1 MFPTLQILTILVV
14 AVAMALA
21 LAHLLELP
29 GKMRL
34 SKEDYLT
41 VQRIYYPGFTI
52 GGVTEP
58 IGALLLLLL
67 LFLTPLNT
75 VTFWLCAAAFAAMVV
90 MHAIFWLLTQPVNN
104 FWLKDVELKGLG
116 AGFFSHDPVG
126 GHRIDT
132 VVKPDW
138 TMLRDRWELS
148 HAARAVLG
156 LLAFIL
162 LVTAVALQ

>member
-14 AVAMALA
+14 AVAMAMA

-58 IGALLLLLL
+58 VGVLLILHV
-67 LFLTPLNT
+67 LFLTPIST
-75 VTFWLCAAAFAAMVV
+75 VAFWLSAAAFAAMAA
-90 MHAIFWLLTQPVNN
+90 MHAVFWLLVQPVNN
-104 FWLKDVELKGLG
+104 FWLKDIELKGLG
-116 AGFFSHDPVG
+116 AGFFSHDPFG
-126 GHRIDT
+126 GRRT
-132 VVKPDW
+132 ETAVKPDW
-138 TMLRDRWELS
+138 TMLRDRWEWS
-148 HAARAVLG
+148 HAARAALG

-162 LVTAVALQ
+162 LVTAVAL

>member
-1 MFPTLQILTILVV
+1 MFPVLQILTIMVV

-34 SKEDYLT
+34 SKEDYMT

-52 GGVTEP
+52 GGVAEP
-58 IGALLLLLL
+58 IGTLLLLLL
-67 LFLTPLNT
+67 LFLTPAN
-75 VTFWLCAAAFAAMVV
+75 VIAFWLFAAAFAAMAA
-90 MHAIFWLLTQPVNN
+90 MHAVFWLLIQPVNN
-104 FWLKDVELKGLG
+104 FWLKDAGLKGLG
-116 AGFFSHDPVG
+116 AGFFSHVPVG
-126 GHRIDT
+126 GHRIEADAEA
-132 VVKPDW
+132 DW
-138 TMLRDRWELS
+138 TMLRDLWEWS

-162 LVTAVALQ
+162 LVTAIAL

>member
-41 VQRIYYPGFTI
+41 VQRIYYPGFAI

-58 IGALLLLLL
+58 LGALLLLLL

-75 VTFWLCAAAFAAMVV
+75 VAFWLFAAAFAAMVV

-104 FWLKDVELKGLG
+104 FWLKDVERKGW
-116 AGFFSHDPVG
+116 APVSSLT
-126 GHRIDT
+126 IQ
-132 VVKPDW
+132 
-138 TMLRDRWELS
+138 
-148 HAARAVLG
+148 
-156 LLAFIL
+156 
-162 LVTAVALQ
+162 LVAIGSRPS

>member
-1 MFPTLQILTILVV
+1 MFPTLQILTTLIV

-34 SKEDYLT
+34 SKDDYLT

-67 LFLTPLNT
+67 LFLTPGNT
-75 VTFWLCAAAFAAMVV
+75 ARFWLIAAAFAALAA
-90 MHAIFWLLTQPVNN
+90 MHAVFWLLTQPVNN
-104 FWLKDVELKGLG
+104 VWLKDTELKGLG
-116 AGFFSHDPVG
+116 AGFFSHDPFG
-126 GHRIDT
+126 GRQIET
-132 VVKPDW
+132 SVKPDW
-138 TMLRDRWELS
+138 TTLRDRWEWS
-148 HAARAVLG
+148 HAARAALG

-162 LVTAVALQ
+162 LVTAVAL

>member
-21 LAHLLELP
+21 LAHVLELP

-52 GGVTEP
+52 GGVAEP
-58 IGALLLLLL
+58 IGTLLLLLL
-67 LFLTPLNT
+67 LFLTPANT
-75 VTFWLCAAAFAAMVV
+75 IAFWLFAAAFAAMVI
-90 MHAIFWLLTQPVNN
+90 MHAVFWLVTQPVNN
-104 FWLKDVELKGLG
+104 FWLKDAELKGLG
-116 AGFFSHDPVG
+116 ERFFSHDPFG
-126 GHRIDT
+126 GHRSEAA
-132 VVKPDW
+132 VKPDW
-138 TMLRDRWELS
+138 TMLRDRWEWS
-148 HAARAVLG
+148 HAARAALG

>member
-58 IGALLLLLL
+58 IGVLLLLLL
-67 LFLTPLNT
+67 LVLTPANT
-75 VTFWLCAAAFAAMVV
+75 VAFWLFAAAFAAMVV
-90 MHAIFWLLTQPVNN
+90 MHAVFWLLIQPVNN

-116 AGFFSHDPVG
+116 AGFFSQDPFG
-126 GHRIDT
+126 GGQT
-132 VVKPDW
+132 AGKPDW
-138 TMLRDRWELS
+138 TMLRDRWEWS
-148 HAARAVLG
+148 HAARAALG

-162 LVTAVALQ
+162 LVTAVAL